1 MAFIRKAGAGS
12 ASLGYTW
19 PKPGAVVEVNDEH
32 VPLLLAIPH
41 NDFTVVDA
49 AAQTEPEPDKALEEP
64 APEAPVSEA
73 PAAPKRGRGARG
85 KAAEADAGT
94 GGDTAA
100 VEE

>member
-1 MAFIRKAGAGS
+1 MAYIRKAGAGS

-19 PKPGAVVEVNDEH
+19 ERPGAVVEVDDAH
-32 VPLLLAIPH
+32 VPELLAIPH

-49 AAQTEPEPDKALEEP
+49 PEQSEPEPEKEIKEP
-64 APEAPVSEA
+64 APAAEVSEA